1 MRKNNIGAFYIGDI
15 AVLIA
20 IVLSVSAIGLTLM
33 RAPQQGEEGPQG
45 MTGLTGPQGPIGPQG
60 IQGVVGPTGPAG
72 PQGAAGIRGVNGSAY
87 VNHPPTLNLTLS
99 GCYRDIVVGENET
112 FRYFFNITVVTHDAD
127 NDIVQT
133 QVFYH
138 RNTTGPWKQ
147 ASVFFQTN
155 TTLTTSV
162 SFDLVQPGNQ
172 RVYWAVQAWDGK
184 SIAMAYEYSLVVFP

>member
-1 MRKNNIGAFYIGDI
+1 MRNNGEMYIGDI

-20 IVLSVSAIGLTLM
+20 IILAAAALGLTLM
-33 RAPQQGEEGPQG
+33 RSPPQGEQGIQGETG
-45 MTGLTGPQGPIGPQG
+45 MTGLQGPIGPQG

-72 PQGAAGIRGVNGSAY
+72 PQGIRGSNGSAY

-162 SFDLVQPGNQ
+162 TFDLVQPGNQ